1 MDRTWYFPSN
11 AFGKKAGFN
20 DAAIDIFH
28 GDPVGSLVRE
38 SIQNSLDAADPNS
51 GPVRIAF
58 TLSDLDSESAHIPL
72 GLKSA
77 FELGLAKAEKKN
89 DPKARSFYS
98 NALETLRGEKGKQV
112 LGIHDFGTKGL
123 GGTTD
128 DTVDE
133 NSAWLALVKGS
144 GDTYKE
150 NAGAGGSYGHG
161 SSAPLALSGYR
172 SVLYFTRVPSGNGYE
187 ERFQGTSR
195 LESLPAESLIGM
207 PGFTQDQGH
216 FGNGETCGP
225 LLGSEI
231 PSWFGKAR
239 DEAKPAGATTEFG
252 TSIFILAPRTDYR
265 PSDFW
270 KRVAISVLANYFYT
284 IGVGKLEVVLG
295 GGTYK
300 IGASSLEQ
308 HLRVLGEDVKKNESD
323 YETRTRGG
331 LETARTI
338 ASPTLTH
345 NLQVEGFGSIELL
358 LRLDDSITRN
368 HVGIARSNGMLVT
381 REPWLLMSEGLRG
394 FRAFDLFVYVKDEEG
409 SELLRQLEPPAHDA
423 FEINR
428 IEDEELSKQIR
439 KQYSAFKAAIWKFIK
454 VEAKHEIVGEIVSKA
469 TAKYFLSNW
478 TGELTGD
485 NDPTNYALVYG
496 TFRRVRPKQ
505 GIAVWGNPDDFV
517 GIKSRHGETSRGG
530 TKKGLPPGFDDPLGE
545 DEKAGR
551 KSRRQV
557 TKFRVVRDQK
567 DRNLAT
573 VHFNPVDKI
582 HRHLV
587 LLQSGADS
595 ADEPLRFR
603 TEKSREWSVSLDLAS
618 VSPQARKVL
627 RLVFEPGVLDFA
639 MEARLES

>member
-1 MDRTWYFPSN
+1 MEKTWYFPSN

-20 DAAIDIFH
+20 DAAIDTFH

-38 SIQNSLDAADPNS
+38 SIQNSLDAADPDS

-58 TLSDLDSESAHIPL
+58 TLSDLDSESEHIPL

-98 NALETLRGEKGKQV
+98 NALETLRGKKGKQV
-112 LGIHDFGTKGL
+112 LGIHDFGTRGL

-128 DTVDE
+128 DTLDE

-144 GDTYKE
+144 GDTFKE

-195 LESLPAESLIGM
+195 LESLPAGPLIGKQ
-207 PGFTQDQGH
+207 GFTQDQGH

-239 DEAKPAGATTEFG
+239 DEAKPAGAITEFG
-252 TSIFILAPRTDYR
+252 TSIFVLAPRTDKR
-265 PSDFW
+265 ASDFW
-270 KRVAISVLANYFYT
+270 KRVAVSVLANYFYT

-295 GGTYK
+295 DGEYK
-300 IGASSLEQ
+300 IDASSLEQ
-308 HLRVLGEDVKKNESD
+308 YLRVLSEDVRENQSD
-323 YETRTRGG
+323 YEVRTRGG

-338 ASPTLTH
+338 ASPTLTR

-381 REPWLLMSEGLRG
+381 REPWLLRSEGLRG

-428 IEDEELSKQIR
+428 IEDEELSKRIR

-454 VEAKHEIVGEIVSKA
+454 VEAKHQIVGEIVSKA

-478 TGELTGD
+478 TGELSGD

-496 TFRRVRPKQ
+496 TFKRVSPKQ

-517 GIKSRHGETSRGG
+517 GVKSRLGETSRGG
-530 TKKGLPPGFDDPLGE
+530 KKKGLPPGFDDPLGE
-545 DEKAGR
+545 DEKAGK

-567 DRNLAT
+567 DPNLAT